1 MLRLVR
7 RGGRRDSVRV
17 SLPMPAHWLRK
28 ALNPLKERNLVEQ
41 DQAENGLSAHQD
53 LGWIQLQEHSGMP
66 P

>member
-1 MLRLVR
+1 
-7 RGGRRDSVRV
+7 
-17 SLPMPAHWLRK
+17 MPAHWLRK

-53 LGWIQLQEHSGMP
+53 LGWIQLQEHFGMP